1 MTLSGCATHCP
12 PTMNWYSGFNRK
24 LSAMPP
30 CHPAMPTPP
39 FTASSS
45 PLSCSSVIVPIV
57 QNGTTRLNDRI
68 SSASLYAS
76 SVSRTTTS
84 NPRSANSPANNSAH
98 NFGSCPSHPP
108 QTINA
113 RFFIEPFPHFP
124 RCSSE
129 SAISSPVAVAKEEAR
144 RATADAHQPFRQLP
158 TSTFLTYSYN
168 AT

>member
-24 LSAMPP
+24 LSAIPP

-45 PLSCSSVIVPIV
+45 PLSCSFVIVPIV
-57 QNGTTRLNDRI
+57 QIGTTRLSDCIN
-68 SSASLYAS
+68 SASVYAS

-98 NFGSCPSHPP
+98 RFGSCPSHPP
-108 QTINA
+108 PKNNPPLLLYQI
-113 RFFIEPFPHFP
+113 PP
-124 RCSSE
+124 
-129 SAISSPVAVAKEEAR
+129 
-144 RATADAHQPFRQLP
+144 L
-158 TSTFLTYSYN
+158 
-168 AT
+168 